1 MLRQILGSILTFL
14 GIMVMF
20 VFWYEVIPLGPKFVE
35 WNRDPQNVLL
45 MLAVWAL
52 AGGFSCLFLS
62 RHIANWAMRVDVL
75 PLEQTDEDVKRAEAV
90 LEKAISRLKI
100 NKKPQLG
107 IYERSEINAF
117 IAGFTLKNSTLV
129 LSRGA
134 LQTLTADELEVLMCR
149 ELLHFKSGDVVGL
162 AFMEGMIFAFTLYVA
177 RMLAFLM
184 GTSLRQTEEEATSS
198 DFAELFVTG
207 VLTLLLTLPGSL
219 VFWWFS
225 RRSVVRADQ
234 AVSAVVGAQ
243 TFAALLARLPGD
255 EIRREIFSDA
265 FKLQSRP
272 YPAFMSWLTL
282 QPNLSLRTKRLS
294 V

>member
-1 MLRQILGSILTFL
+1 
-14 GIMVMF
+14 
-20 VFWYEVIPLGPKFVE
+20 
-35 WNRDPQNVLL
+35 
-45 MLAVWAL
+45 
-52 AGGFSCLFLS
+52 
-62 RHIANWAMRVDVL
+62 
-75 PLEQTDEDVKRAEAV
+75 
-90 LEKAISRLKI
+90 
-100 NKKPQLG
+100 
-107 IYERSEINAF
+107 
-117 IAGFTLKNSTLV
+117 
-129 LSRGA
+129 
-134 LQTLTADELEVLMCR
+134 MCR

-162 AFMEGMIFAFTLYVA
+162 AFMEGMIFSFTLYVA

-198 DFAELFVTG
+198 DFAELLVTG

-225 RRSVVRADQ
+225 RRSAVRADQ
-234 AVSAVVGAQ
+234 AVSAVVGTQ
-243 TFAALLARLPGD
+243 TYAALLARLPGD

-282 QPNLSLRTKRLS
+282 QPNLSLRSKRLS